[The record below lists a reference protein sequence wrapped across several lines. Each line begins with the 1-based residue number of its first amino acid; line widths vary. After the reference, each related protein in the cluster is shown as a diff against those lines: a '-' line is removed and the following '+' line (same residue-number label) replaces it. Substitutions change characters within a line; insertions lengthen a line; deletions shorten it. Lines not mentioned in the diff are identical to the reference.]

1 MRRKVSLILF
11 VAFISLSVNT
21 AFAGGDDIILLPLDS
36 IEDIYGRSPV
46 LEPIAMMDDGILT
59 LEYPSPTTSEV
70 VVTSVP
76 AGTVVYT
83 AQFNATTQVQINLA
97 SLPAGTYLLEVY
109 AFDKWWWGEF
119 VIEDD
124 N

>member
-1 MRRKVSLILF
+1 MKKSSIILF

-21 AFAGGDDIILLPLDS
+21 AFAGGDDIILLPIDS
-36 IEDIYGRSPV
+36 ITIEGSHGRSI
-46 LEPIAMMDDGILT
+46 EPLAVMTDGILT

-97 SLPAGTYLLEVY
+97 SLPAGTYHLEVY
-109 AFDKWWWGEF
+109 ALGKWWWGEF
-119 VIEDD
+119 EVEDE